1 MAKAFFH
8 LGFLSILQNQ
18 SGDQAD
24 SLLSF
29 YHLPLRLTSSSSIAN
44 LAGSESDSSETAD
57 RIVAPVAR
65 TIKSPPPDDITV
77 HGKES
82 RSLKPKSISAD
93 YIYDHMMHTYA
104 HPSDHDRT
112 PTDPC
117 CGPCTSCRGL
127 HPHTVPDR
135 GSTLRM

>member
-44 LAGSESDSSETAD
+44 FS
-57 RIVAPVAR
+57 
-65 TIKSPPPDDITV
+65 
-77 HGKES
+77 ES
-82 RSLKPKSISAD
+82 RSAR
-93 YIYDHMMHTYA
+93 
-104 HPSDHDRT
+104 SDSLSESLELELVKAGVASLQQQTFLLPDRT
-112 PTDPC
+112 HYDC
-117 CGPCTSCRGL
+117 Y
-127 HPHTVPDR
+127 
-135 GSTLRM
+135 